1 MNNDVFTE
9 GVKPGGLKSRK
20 DIKLAICYMLSK
32 IEAGLT
38 KKDIINILQDNN
50 LANYFEI
57 ADAFEDLLENNNI
70 YLKDIDDNLYTVTK
84 SGKMISEQLD
94 ISLPISI
101 REQVLAATLNLLS
114 KIKRERENKVEIK
127 KIANGYMINCHI
139 SGGDLDLMSIK
150 LYAPDIMQ
158 ATLIKKNFHKNP
170 ELIYSC
176 MLALMTNNEDMLKEI
191 IKSI

>member
-9 GVKPGGLKSRK
+9 GVKPGGLKSRQ

-32 IEAGLT
+32 IETGLT

-101 REQVLAATLNLLS
+101 REQVLSATLNLLS

-176 MLALMTNNEDMLKEI
+176 MLALMTNNQDMLKEI